1 MSGPHDR
8 PDDPDEVTLWAG
20 RLRAWPTPPA
30 HDDAA
35 AVEVDDDT
43 VRVHA
48 AGPEVEPDTEPDAD
62 TVLSGGARAADDTV
76 VSTRDDDGIG
86 TTAPRRAARPS
97 AAAPDLDD
105 ETIRRPASPA
115 VPDLDDAT
123 VRRAPAGV
131 DRVDD
136 ETIRRP
142 APPALSDL
150 DDQTIRRRAPAAA
163 TDLDEA
169 TRRRPGLESAGVDE
183 DTRPRAAPARGD
195 DDTAAGS
202 RRSRREAASRPGPSE
217 APLPPVVSREAH
229 VPTALRSDVYA
240 PRTDGPVRVERALP
254 VPRASASDASV
265 VRPRSERRGTGRLV
279 VLALVVVVIVAA
291 AVVGGALLLG

>member
-30 HDDAA
+30 NDDAA

-43 VRVHA
+43 VRVHP
-48 AGPEVEPDTEPDAD
+48 AGPHAEPDAD
-62 TVLSGGARAADDTV
+62 TVLSRRARAADDTV
-76 VSTRDDDGIG
+76 VSTTDDDGIG

-105 ETIRRPASPA
+105 ETIRRPATAA

-123 VRRAPAGV
+123 LRRAPAEVEGL
-131 DRVDD
+131 DD

-142 APPALSDL
+142 APAAAPDL
-150 DDQTIRRRAPAAA
+150 DD
-163 TDLDEA
+163 A
-169 TRRRPGLESAGVDE
+169 TRRRSGPEPAGIDE

-202 RRSRREAASRPGPSE
+202 RRSRREAAARPAPSE
-217 APLPPVVSREAH
+217 APLPPVVSREAR
-229 VPTALRSDVYA
+229 VPAALRSDVYA

-254 VPRASASDASV
+254 VPRASATDAAV
-265 VRPRSERRGTGRLV
+265 VRPRSERRGAGRVV
-279 VLALVVVVIVAA
+279 VLAVVVVVIVAV
-291 AVVGGALLLG
+291 AVVGAVVLLG

>member
-30 HDDAA
+30 NDDAA

-43 VRVHA
+43 VRVHP
-48 AGPEVEPDTEPDAD
+48 AGPDAEPDAD
-62 TVLSGGARAADDTV
+62 TVLSRRARAADDTV
-76 VSTRDDDGIG
+76 VSTTDDDGIG

-105 ETIRRPASPA
+105 ETIRRPATAA

-123 VRRAPAGV
+123 LRRAPAEVEG
-131 DRVDD
+131 
-136 ETIRRP
+136 
-142 APPALSDL
+142 L
-150 DDQTIRRRAPAAA
+150 DVGD
-163 TDLDEA
+163 A
-169 TRRRPGLESAGVDE
+169 TRRRPGPETAGIDE

-202 RRSRREAASRPGPSE
+202 RRSRREAAARPAPSE
-217 APLPPVVSREAH
+217 APLPPVVSREAR
-229 VPTALRSDVYA
+229 VPAALRSDVYA

-254 VPRASASDASV
+254 VPRASATDAAV
-265 VRPRSERRGTGRLV
+265 VRPRSERRGAGRVV
-279 VLALVVVVIVAA
+279 VLAVVVVVIVAA
-291 AVVGGALLLG
+291 AVVGAVVLLG